1 MLHCPEN
8 NHKKKSAHVR
18 SRCKFQNP
26 LSSAVRCIC
35 RPRACGCEGIAV
47 CMCKKSLIRGEH
59 RREGPDA
66 GACDVGCVCAARTLH
81 LRALGVPPRRLPSA
95 PAWHQ
100 RTTSFLWRP
109 LHQSTQRKF
118 YFQIIFFDKDVT
130 LSWVLEGT
138 WLLTG
143 MYLTDLNGVTETQS
157 LSSVWTV

>member
-1 MLHCPEN
+1 M
-8 NHKKKSAHVR
+8 HVQ

-35 RPRACGCEGIAV
+35 RHRACGCEGIAICMCGCEGIAV
-47 CMCKKSLIRGEH
+47 CMCEKSFIRGEH
-59 RREGPDA
+59 GWEGTDV

-81 LRALGVPPRRLPSA
+81 LRALSVPLRRLPSA
-95 PAWHQ
+95 SAWHQ
-100 RTTSFLWRP
+100 RTTSFFWRP
-109 LHQSTQRKF
+109 LHKSTQLKF
-118 YFQIIFFDKDVT
+118 YFQIIFFYKDVT

-157 LSSVWTV
+157 RPSVWTV